1 MKRLLL
7 SFLLFSFFIAPSAL
21 YSQTFEDG
29 LSLYQQEL
37 YEEAVEIFKNLDDD
51 RSILYTGKS
60 YFSLGNYLK
69 SNVYLDLLLDSSISS
84 IKHEAWYT
92 SALSHLRLG
101 NYSLSLQRLYD
112 LKESDNRTGLRMDS
126 QRIYSQLLNFLTEVE
141 RLKSFHEISN
151 QQIRYD
157 LIRSAN
163 RRVSYSSMS
172 AMLNAYQNTVLPA
185 DTISY
190 NNLKELI
197 GDKEDYQV
205 LPFRYP
211 EAPQGMAFHI
221 GVALPAFEP
230 GHPQFHVSRNLY
242 FGMLLAAEEFNIR
255 NPDKKVFLRFRDTQ
269 TLSISEMMSDFAW
282 NSPVQAI
289 IGPLFSENAREMAQ
303 LAELYQIPMIAPL
316 ANADSINLS
325 YNYTYQINPTFEMH
339 GRNMARFAVNKLGLD
354 TLAIISDRNSL
365 GSGSALGFRYEAER
379 LGAHIAY
386 YISDDFP
393 ARGFDISD
401 YTQVFTPNPV
411 LIDSLGYTPVQ
422 GIYAPFTGQ
431 ASGTLI
437 SLLLNDLEALRS
449 NVVVLGSEE
458 WANTTF
464 TPWQNRNFEIYS
476 TEAFGIAADSTTIEY
491 FNQDFLT
498 RFGLSPDQFARIGYD
513 AGAYLMRS
521 LEKAGNP
528 FYLRQILKYEP
539 VYNGLSFRIKFDG
552 RHINQHVNIRA
563 LSPKSIERKKELLLD

>member
-7 SFLLFSFFIAPSAL
+7 TISLFFVLIAPNKLFS
-21 YSQTFEDG
+21 QNFEDG

-37 YEEAVEIFKNLDDD
+37 YNEAVEIFITLDDE

-69 SNVYLDLLLDSSISS
+69 SNVYLDLLLDSSIAS

-101 NYSLSLQRLYD
+101 NYSLSLQRLYN
-112 LKESDNRTGLRMDS
+112 LKESDNRTGLRIDS
-126 QRIYSQLLNFLTEVE
+126 QRIYTQILNFLTESE

-157 LIRSAN
+157 LIRTAN
-163 RRVSYSSMS
+163 KLVSYASMN
-172 AMLNAYQNTVLPA
+172 AMINAYENTILSA
-185 DTISY
+185 DSQDI
-190 NNLKELI
+190 NNIFDLI
-197 GDKEDYQV
+197 GTEEDYYK

-211 EAPQGMAFHI
+211 EAPQGMAYHI

-230 GHPQFHVSRNLY
+230 GHPQFHVSRNLF
-242 FGMLLAAEEFNIR
+242 FGMLLAAEEFNVR

-269 TLSISEMMSDFAW
+269 NLSVSEIMADFAW

-289 IGPLFSENAREMAQ
+289 IGPLFSESAKEMAQ
-303 LAELYQIPMIAPL
+303 QAELYQIPMIAPL
-316 ANADSINLS
+316 ANADSINLN

-339 GRNMARFAVNKLGLD
+339 GRNMARFAVNELGLD
-354 TLAIISDRNSL
+354 TLAIITDRNSL
-365 GSGSALGFRYEAER
+365 GSGSASAFRYEAEQ

-393 ARGFDISD
+393 ARGFDISE
-401 YTQVFTPNPV
+401 YTQVFTPDSL

-449 NVVVLGSEE
+449 DVVILGSEE

-476 TEAFGIAADSTTIEY
+476 TEAFGIAADSTSIEY

-498 RFGLSPDQFARIGYD
+498 RFGLNPDQFARIGYD
-513 AGAYLMRS
+513 AGTYLMRS

-528 FYLRQILKYEP
+528 YYLRQLLKYEP

-563 LSPKSIERKKELLLD
+563 LSPKSVDRRNELMLD

>member
-7 SFLLFSFFIAPSAL
+7 ATLLFFVFITPAAL
-21 YSQTFEDG
+21 YSQSFEDG
-29 LSLYQQEL
+29 LALYQQEL
-37 YEEAVEIFKNLDDD
+37 YDEAVEIFLTLDDD

-69 SNVYLDLLLDSSISS
+69 SNVYLDLLLDNSISS

-101 NYSLSLQRLYD
+101 NYSLSLQRLHN
-112 LKESDNRTGLRMDS
+112 LIESDNRTGLRIDS
-126 QRIYSQLLNFLTEVE
+126 HRIYTQILNFLSESE
-141 RLKSFHEISN
+141 RLKSFHEIGN
-151 QQIRYD
+151 QKIRYD

-163 RRVSYSSMS
+163 RMVSYASMS
-172 AMLNAYQNTVLPA
+172 AMLNAFENTILPS
-185 DTISY
+185 DTISV
-190 NNLKELI
+190 NNLYDLI
-197 GDKEDYQV
+197 GLEEDYTL

-211 EAPQGMAFHI
+211 ESPQGMAYHI

-230 GHPQFHVSRNLY
+230 GHPQFNVSRNLY
-242 FGMLLAAEEFNIR
+242 FGMLLAAEEFNVR
-255 NPDKKVFLRFRDTQ
+255 NPDKKVYLRFRDTQ
-269 TLSISEMMSDFAW
+269 KLSVSEIMADFAW

-289 IGPLFSENAREMAQ
+289 IGPLFSESAREMAQ

-339 GRNMARFAVNKLGLD
+339 GRNMARFAVNQLGLD
-354 TLAIISDRNSL
+354 TLAIISDKNSL

-401 YTQVFTPNPV
+401 YTQVFNPNRQ
-411 LIDSLGYTPVQ
+411 LSDSLGYTPVK

-449 NVVVLGSEE
+449 DVVLLGSEE

-491 FNQDFLT
+491 FNHDFLT
-498 RFGLSPDQFARIGYD
+498 RFGLNPDQFARIGYD
-513 AGAYLMRS
+513 AGTYLMRS

-528 FYLRQILKYEP
+528 YYLRQLLKYEP

-563 LSPKSIERKKELLLD
+563 LSPKSIERKNELMLD

>member
-7 SFLLFSFFIAPSAL
+7 SFLLFFVLSTPFEL
-21 YSQTFEDG
+21 YSQSFEDG
-29 LSLYQQEL
+29 LELYQQEL
-37 YEEAVEIFKNLDDD
+37 YNEAVEIFKTLDDD

-69 SNVYLDLLLDSSISS
+69 SNVYLNQILDSSIAS
-84 IKHEAWYT
+84 IKHEAWFT

-101 NYSLSLQRLYD
+101 NYTLSLNRLHN
-112 LKESDNRTGLRMDS
+112 LIESDNRTGLRIDS
-126 QRIYSQLLNFLTEVE
+126 HRIYTQILNFLTESE

-151 QQIRYD
+151 QKVRYD
-157 LIRSAN
+157 LIQSAN
-163 RRVSYSSMS
+163 RMVSYASMS
-172 AMLNAYQNTVLPA
+172 AMLNAFENTILPS
-185 DTISY
+185 DTVSIH
-190 NNLKELI
+190 NLRDLI
-197 GDKEDYQV
+197 GIEEDYSKIS
-205 LPFRYP
+205 FRYP
-211 EAPQGMAFHI
+211 ESPQGMAYHI

-230 GHPQFHVSRNLY
+230 EHPQFNVSRNLY
-242 FGMLLAAEEFNIR
+242 FGMLLAAEEFNVR
-255 NPDKKVFLRFRDTQ
+255 NPDKKVFLKFRDTQ
-269 TLSISEMMSDFAW
+269 KYSVSEIMADFAW

-289 IGPLFSENAREMAQ
+289 IGPLFSESAKEMAQ
-303 LAELYQIPMIAPL
+303 LAELYQIPMITPL

-354 TLAIISDRNSL
+354 TLAIITDRNSL
-365 GSGSALGFRYEAER
+365 GSGSAMGFRYEAER

-401 YTQVFTPNPV
+401 YTKVFNPNRQ
-411 LIDSLGYTPVQ
+411 IADSLGYIPVN
-422 GIYAPFTGQ
+422 GIFAPFTGQ

-449 NVVVLGSEE
+449 DVVLLGSEE

-498 RFGLSPDQFARIGYD
+498 RFGLNPDQFARIGYD
-513 AGAYLMRS
+513 AGTYLMRS

-528 FYLRQILKYEP
+528 YYLRQILKYEP
-539 VYNGLSFRIKFDG
+539 VYNGLSFRIQFDG
-552 RHINQHVNIRA
+552 RHINRHVNIRA
-563 LSPKSIERKKELLLD
+563 LSPKSVARKNKLMLD